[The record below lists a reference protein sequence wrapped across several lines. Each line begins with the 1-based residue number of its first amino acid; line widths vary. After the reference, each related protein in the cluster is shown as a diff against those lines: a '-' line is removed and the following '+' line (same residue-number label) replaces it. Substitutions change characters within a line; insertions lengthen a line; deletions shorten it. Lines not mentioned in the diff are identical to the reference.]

1 MPGRH
6 RAGLAGDGDDGVN
19 AVTLTPADMV
29 REGHAA
35 LHMAMDRA
43 DRAKVAPQII
53 ALGDALS
60 VYEDIDAY
68 AFHWDA
74 VWPHLRDEADPDE
87 AALMMA
93 AEDVK
98 DAAGALIAA
107 MAAADAVPRAEPKT
121 GRVISRQVRQDQIA
135 AYRHADGG
143 RTT

>member
-1 MPGRH
+1 MS
-6 RAGLAGDGDDGVN
+6 AAI
-19 AVTLTPADMV
+19 LTPAAMV

-35 LHMAMDRA
+35 LHVAMDRA

-60 VYEDIDAY
+60 VYEDIDNF

-87 AALMMA
+87 AALMKA
-93 AEDVK
+93 AEDIE
-98 DAAGALIAA
+98 DATGALIAG
-107 MAAADAVPRAEPKT
+107 MCAADTALRAEPKT
-121 GRVISRQVRQDQIA
+121 GRVISLRARQEQAA

-143 RTT
+143 RTL